1 MGYSIPS
8 LGSYRTRDVHVLV
21 TDCMSFRSIREWAGR
36 NPRTVAAIATAS
48 TAVTWF
54 TSQHA
59 EQISNN
65 VAEETYNVA
74 EEVKGIWDAGFTQAR
89 EKVSDLCEKLPALT
103 GMIRPQ
109 RRIQPARRPTEE
121 RKRPAEGPPAEDG
134 AAPGAGAARQRPRRG
149 EGVPAAQP
157 GPLPTSRTIADF
169 YVGQRVKARH
179 LASTM
184 GPANTHWFH
193 GRVCSISIDAS
204 GDTVS
209 IDYDDGDHE
218 DGVYLCFVVCAVSN
232 GRAQPRYFLS
242 HF

>member
-1 MGYSIPS
+1 
-8 LGSYRTRDVHVLV
+8 
-21 TDCMSFRSIREWAGR
+21 MSFRSIREWAGR

-109 RRIQPARRPTEE
+109 RRIQPTRRPTEE
-121 RKRPAEGPPAEDG
+121 RKRPADGPPAEEG
-134 AAPGAGAARQRPRRG
+134 AASTSYEELCREHVESCLECCPVCFEAAPKSMLSCGHVLCVACGARCGNA
-149 EGVPAAQP
+149 
-157 GPLPTSRTIADF
+157 
-169 YVGQRVKARH
+169 H
-179 LASTM
+179 L
-184 GPANTHWFH
+184 
-193 GRVCSISIDAS
+193 
-204 GDTVS
+204 
-209 IDYDDGDHE
+209 
-218 DGVYLCFVVCAVSN
+218 
-232 GRAQPRYFLS
+232 
-242 HF
+242 

>member
-1 MGYSIPS
+1 
-8 LGSYRTRDVHVLV
+8 
-21 TDCMSFRSIREWAGR
+21 MSFRSIREWAGR

-59 EQISNN
+59 EQISND
-65 VAEETYNVA
+65 VAENAEHTYNDL
-74 EEVKGIWDAGFTQAR
+74 KGIWDAGFTQAR

-179 LASTM
+179 LASSI
-184 GPANTHWFH
+184 GPANTHWFP
-193 GRVCSISIDAS
+193 GRISSISMDAS
-204 GDTVS
+204 VDTVS
-209 IDYDDGDHE
+209 VDFDDGDHE
-218 DGVYLCFVVCAVSN
+218 DGVYLCFVVCGASI
-232 GRAQPRYFLS
+232 GCAPPRYPLS
-242 HF
+242 RS